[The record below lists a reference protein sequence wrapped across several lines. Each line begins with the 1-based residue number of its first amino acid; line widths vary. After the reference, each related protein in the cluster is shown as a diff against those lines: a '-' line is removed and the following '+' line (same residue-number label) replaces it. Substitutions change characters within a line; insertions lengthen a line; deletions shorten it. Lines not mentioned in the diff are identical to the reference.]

1 MEDDGEIRQMLGGF
15 LGAECFE
22 VVFAADGEEA
32 LKRFSEG
39 SYSLVLLDLRL
50 PGRSGL
56 EVLGEIR
63 KKSTVPVLILSA
75 KDTDSDKALGLSL
88 GADDYVT
95 KPFSVTEV
103 LARIKAN
110 IRRSTEYAG
119 GLFGEGVPGGGIPGG
134 GQRPAGEGEPVP
146 GTALRWGKLVLD
158 PVTFSV
164 EKDGKPVSLTV
175 KEFEILR
182 LFLRNPKRVYTK
194 AALYAKVWEDEFLA
208 DENAIQVHVSR
219 LRNKIEDDPKN
230 PRCIVTVW
238 GIGYRLGEEP
248 AGEGRHREER
258 YMEEGR
264 TGEGRMGNG
273 PHSEGRS

>member
-1 MEDDGEIRQMLGGF
+1 M
-15 LGAECFE
+15 
-22 VVFAADGEEA
+22 
-32 LKRFSEG
+32 
-39 SYSLVLLDLRL
+39 
-50 PGRSGL
+50 
-56 EVLGEIR
+56 
-63 KKSTVPVLILSA
+63 
-75 KDTDSDKALGLSL
+75 
-88 GADDYVT
+88 
-95 KPFSVTEV
+95 
-103 LARIKAN
+103 
-110 IRRSTEYAG
+110 
-119 GLFGEGVPGGGIPGG
+119 
-134 GQRPAGEGEPVP
+134 
-146 GTALRWGKLVLD
+146 
-158 PVTFSV
+158 

-230 PRCIVTVW
+230 PRSIVTVW